1 MAGSMTDVW
10 EAKFL
15 DLIFKNTAA
24 SATTPAGLHT
34 TNVWIALFTAAPTDA
49 TGVTGTE
56 VTGGSYARVAVVRT
70 GAGWNAA
77 TGTAPTLT
85 DNTNIITFAT
95 ASANWGTVVAF
106 GICNSLAGSLATD
119 LIYWGDLST
128 SKTISNG
135 DTATFAAG
143 AIDITQD

>member
-10 EAKFL
+10 EKKFL
-15 DLIFKNTAA
+15 DLIFRNTGA
-24 SATTPAGLHT
+24 SATAPMGLDT
-34 TNVWIALFTAAPTDA
+34 TNVWIALFTVAPTDS
-49 TGVTGTE
+49 TTGTE
-56 VTGGSYARVAVVRT
+56 VTGGTYARVAVVRT

-77 TGTAPTLT
+77 TGVLALT

-95 ASANWGTVVAF
+95 ATANWGTVVAF
-106 GICNSLAGSLATD
+106 GICSSLAGALSTD
-119 LIYWGDLST
+119 LIYWGDLT
-128 SKTISNG
+128 ISKTISNG